1 MNADIPAITIREQVV
16 AFLDRGLG
24 SDHDAYELAGC
35 FGAISNAGSLVHRLD
50 ALNALIDWTR
60 QGATDAAGLP
70 DRSRLIKAVEVLE
83 TLPEV
88 RRGLQDTFADILS
101 ETEGV
106 NLFGETGIPG
116 DRGFIAELTD
126 RVMGRILPEPS
137 DDHDLARLVSRLY
150 ADRENAERFRLLAP
164 ELFHRI
170 VGTLAPADRPEIW
183 APLKTAFADGFRL
196 LAIRVQAQGLSSKL
210 RARSHPASVAQS
222 PFHLLALTSDVLME
236 AWRAGED
243 VSAPALSWRELCLA
257 CRVETAEVS
266 RRLESEGVSVD
277 IVYGLEVLERCLSRM
292 QAMLDIVENPPETAK
307 NEAIHHLLAE
317 LIVAAHDDRSIRHLI
332 GGNLQMLQRKIVD
345 RSGKTGEHYV
355 AHSRREYRFIWLAAA
370 GGGLLT
376 VLTAAIKLKVTH
388 TGLPLFIEG
397 LLAGLNYAASFM
409 LLHHFHLILAT
420 KQPAM
425 TAATL
430 ATLLRSRDR
439 TERLDRMV
447 EFTVRICR
455 SQFAAAMAN
464 VSVVFIGAF
473 VFNFLWRLAL
483 GRNYL
488 GTKDAQYVFETLSP
502 VNSGTVF
509 YAALTG
515 VILWMAAMIG
525 GWMDNWAVYHRLPQ
539 AIADHRLGDRFGRR
553 RMVRAAGIVSRNMS
567 GWATNISL
575 GFLLGLAPVIGQF
588 LGLPIDV
595 RHVTLSSGMLAFACA
610 GLREWFSTGWFAWA
624 LAGVATMF
632 VLNLGVSFFL
642 SLYTASRAYNLARR
656 ELAVLGARLLRRFVQ
671 HPLDFILPRKL
682 EEKERDDRKEDR

>member
-1 MNADIPAITIREQVV
+1 MNAENPSATIREQVV

-35 FGAISNAGSLVHRLD
+35 FEAITNAGSLAHRLD
-50 ALNALIDWTR
+50 SLIALIDWTR
-60 QGATDAAGLP
+60 QGPTDADGLP
-70 DRSRLIKAVEVLE
+70 DRSRLIKVVEVLE
-83 TLPEV
+83 ALPSV
-88 RRGLQDTFADILS
+88 RLGLQDTFADILS

-126 RVMGRILPEPS
+126 RGMGRVLPEPS

-150 ADRENAERFRLLAP
+150 ASRAKAESFQLVAS

-170 VGTLAPADRPEIW
+170 VGALAPADRPEIW

-222 PFHLLALTSDVLME
+222 PFHLLALASHVLMD
-236 AWRAGED
+236 AWRAGDD
-243 VSAPALSWRELCLA
+243 VSAPARSWRELCRA
-257 CRVETAEVS
+257 CRAETAEVT

-292 QAMLDIVENPPETAK
+292 EDMLDIIESRPGIAR
-307 NEAIHHLLAE
+307 NEAVHRLLAG

-332 GGNLQMLQRKIVD
+332 RGNLQMLQRKIVD

-370 GGGLLT
+370 GGGLLM

-388 TGLPLFIEG
+388 SGLPLFIEG
-397 LLAGLNYAASFM
+397 LLSGLNYAVSFM

-439 TERLDRMV
+439 TARLDSMV

-464 VSVVFIGAF
+464 VAVVFVGAF
-473 VFNFLWRLAL
+473 LFNILWRLAL
-483 GRNYL
+483 GHNYL
-488 GTKDAQYVFETLSP
+488 GAKEAQHVFETLSP

-539 AIADHRLGDRFGRR
+539 AIADHRLGERFGRR

-595 RHVTLSSGMLAFACA
+595 RHVTLSSGMLAFAGA
-610 GLREWFSTGWFAWA
+610 GLRGWFSTGWFFWA

-632 VLNLGVSFFL
+632 VLNLSVSFFL
-642 SLYTASRAYNLARR
+642 SLYTASRAYDLARR

-671 HPLDFILPRKL
+671 QPLDFVLPRRL
-682 EEKERDDRKEDR
+682 EEKEKDEGKG

>member
-1 MNADIPAITIREQVV
+1 MNIHLLPPTLGEQVV
-16 AFLDRGLG
+16 AFLDRGIG
-24 SDHDAYELAGC
+24 SDHDAFELAEC
-35 FGAISNAGSLVHRLD
+35 FEAIANAGSLGRRLD
-50 ALNALIDWTR
+50 SLIALIDWTR
-60 QGATDAAGLP
+60 QGAQDADGRP
-70 DRSRLIKAVEVLE
+70 DPSRLIKAIEVLE
-83 TLPEV
+83 ALPAV
-88 RRGLQDTFADILS
+88 RVGLQDTFAEILS

-106 NLFGETGIPG
+106 NLFGESGIPG

-150 ADRENAERFRLLAP
+150 SSRAKAESFDLLAP
-164 ELFHRI
+164 ELFDRI
-170 VGTLAPADRPEIW
+170 VRALAPDDRPQIW

-196 LAIRVQAQGLSSKL
+196 LAIRVQAQGLSTKL

-222 PFHLLALTSDVLME
+222 PFHLLALESDALMD
-236 AWRAGED
+236 AWRAGEE
-243 VSAPALSWRELCLA
+243 VAGPAQTWRELCVA
-257 CRVETAEVS
+257 CRAETAEVS

-292 QAMLDIVENPPETAK
+292 QAMLAVTASPPGTPR
-307 NEAIHHLLAE
+307 NEAIHHLLAG
-317 LIVAAHDDRSIRHLI
+317 LIIAAHDDRSIGHLI
-332 GGNLQMLQRKIVD
+332 RNNLQMLQRKIVD

-388 TGLPLFIEG
+388 TGLPLFVEG
-397 LLAGLNYAASFM
+397 LCAGFNYAVSFM
-409 LLHHFHLILAT
+409 LLHHLHLILAT

-430 ATLLRSRDR
+430 ARLLRSRDR

-455 SQFAAAMAN
+455 SQFAAAIAN
-464 VSVVFIGAF
+464 VSVVFVGAF

-488 GTKDAQYVFETLSP
+488 GATEAQHVFETLSP

-539 AIADHRLGDRFGRR
+539 AIADHRLGERFGRP

-567 GWATNISL
+567 GWTSSISL
-575 GFLLGLAPVIGQF
+575 GMLLGLIPVIGQF

-595 RHVTLSSGMLAFACA
+595 RHVTLSSGMLAFAGA
-610 GLREWFSTGWFAWA
+610 GLRGWFSTGWFFWA

-642 SLYTASRAYNLARR
+642 SLYTASRAYSLARK

-671 HPLDFILPRKL
+671 RPLDFILPRKL
-682 EEKERDDRKEDR
+682 EEEDKKQC

>member
-1 MNADIPAITIREQVV
+1 MNAEVPTTTIREHVV
-16 AFLDRGLG
+16 ALLDRGLG

-35 FGAISNAGSLVHRLD
+35 FEAIAAAGSLAHRLD
-50 ALNALIDWTR
+50 ALIALMEWTR
-60 QGATDAAGLP
+60 QDRTDADGRP
-70 DRSRLIKAVEVLE
+70 DRSRLIKAIDVLE
-83 TLPEV
+83 AVSDV
-88 RRGLQDTFADILS
+88 RRGLQDTFADMLS

-116 DRGFIAELTD
+116 ERGFMAELTD
-126 RVMGRILPEPS
+126 RVMGRVLPEPS
-137 DDHDLARLVSRLY
+137 DEHNLARLVARLY
-150 ADRENAERFRLLAP
+150 ASRENAESFHLLAP

-170 VGTLAPADRPEIW
+170 VGALAPADRPAIW
-183 APLKTAFADGFRL
+183 APLRTALADGFRL

-222 PFHLLALTSDVLME
+222 PFHLLALTSHVLMD

-243 VSAPALSWRELCLA
+243 LSELVRSWRQLCLA
-257 CRVETAEVS
+257 CRVETAEIS
-266 RRLESEGVSVD
+266 RRLESKGVSVD
-277 IVYGLEVLERCLSRM
+277 IVFGLEVLERCLSRM
-292 QAMLDIVENPPETAK
+292 EALLDIIERPPGTAR
-307 NEAIHHLLAE
+307 NEAVQHLLAE

-332 GGNLQMLQRKIVD
+332 RGNLRMLQRKIVD
-345 RSGKTGEHYV
+345 RSGTTGERYV

-376 VLTAAIKLKVTH
+376 VLTAAIKLKVAH
-388 TGLPLFIEG
+388 SGLPLFMEG

-409 LLHHFHLILAT
+409 LLHHFHLILAA

-425 TAATL
+425 TAAAL
-430 ATLLRSRDR
+430 ATLLRSRNR
-439 TERLDRMV
+439 NERLDRMV
-447 EFTVRICR
+447 EFTVGICC

-473 VFNFLWRLAL
+473 LFNFIWRFAL
-483 GRNYL
+483 GHNYL
-488 GTKDAQYVFETLSP
+488 GTKEAQHVFEALSP
-502 VNSGTVF
+502 VNSGTVI

-539 AIADHRLGDRFGRR
+539 AIADHRLGERFGRR
-553 RMVRAAGIVSRNMS
+553 RMVRGAGIVSRNMS
-567 GWATNISL
+567 GWGTNISL

-610 GLREWFSTGWFAWA
+610 GLHGWFSTGWFFWA

-632 VLNLGVSFFL
+632 VLNLSVSFFL
-642 SLYTASRAYNLARR
+642 ALYTASRACNLARR

-682 EEKERDDRKEDR
+682 EEEEERE

>member
-1 MNADIPAITIREQVV
+1 MNAELPPTSIREHVV

-35 FGAISNAGSLVHRLD
+35 FEAIANAGGLVHRLD
-50 ALNALIDWTR
+50 ALIALIDWTR
-60 QGATDAAGLP
+60 EGPADAAGLP
-70 DRSRLIKAVEVLE
+70 DRTRLVKAIEVLE
-83 TLPEV
+83 ALPDV

-116 DRGFIAELTD
+116 DRGFISELTD
-126 RVMGRILPEPS
+126 RVMGRVLPEPS

-150 ADRENAERFRLLAP
+150 ASRKNAESFHLLAP

-170 VGTLAPADRPEIW
+170 VVALAPGDRPEIW

-210 RARSHPASVAQS
+210 RARSHPVSVAQS
-222 PFHLLALTSDVLME
+222 PFHLLALTSHALMD

-243 VSAPALSWRELCLA
+243 LSVLARSWRELCLA
-257 CRVETAEVS
+257 CRAETAEVS
-266 RRLESEGVSVD
+266 RRLESDGVSVD

-292 QAMLDIVENPPETAK
+292 EGMIDIIERPQGTAR
-307 NEAIHHLLAE
+307 NEAMHRLLAE

-332 GGNLQMLQRKIVD
+332 RGNLQMLQRKIVD

-376 VLTAAIKLKVTH
+376 VLTAAVKLKVTH
-388 TGLPLFIEG
+388 SGMPLFVEG
-397 LLAGLNYAASFM
+397 LLSGLNYAVSFM

-430 ATLLRSRDR
+430 ATLLRSRNR

-464 VSVVFIGAF
+464 VSVIFIGAF
-473 VFNFLWRLAL
+473 LFNFIWRGAL
-483 GRNYL
+483 SHNYL
-488 GTKDAQYVFETLSP
+488 GTKEAQYVFETLSP

-539 AIADHRLGDRFGRR
+539 AIADHRLGERFGRR
-553 RMVRAAGIVSRNMS
+553 HMVHAAGIVSRNMS

-610 GLREWFSTGWFAWA
+610 GLRGWFSTGWFFWA

-632 VLNLGVSFFL
+632 VLNLSVSFFL

-656 ELAVLGARLLRRFVQ
+656 ELAVLGARLLHRFVQ
-671 HPLDFILPRKL
+671 HPLDFVLPRNL
-682 EEKERDDRKEDR
+682 ESDADEKNG

>member
-1 MNADIPAITIREQVV
+1 MNVETAAATIREQVV
-16 AFLDRGLG
+16 AFLDNGLG

-35 FGAISNAGSLVHRLD
+35 LEAIAIADSLGHRLD
-50 ALNALIDWTR
+50 SLIALIDWTR
-60 QGATDAAGLP
+60 QGPVGEDDLP
-70 DRSRLIKAVEVLE
+70 DRSRLIKAIEVME
-83 TLPEV
+83 ALPDV
-88 RRGLQDTFADILS
+88 RRSLQDTFADILS

-116 DRGFIAELTD
+116 DRGFISELGD
-126 RVMGRILPEPS
+126 RIMGRILPEPR
-137 DDHDLARLVSRLY
+137 DDHDFARLVSRLY
-150 ADRENAERFRLLAP
+150 SSRADAESFRLVAP

-170 VGTLAPADRPEIW
+170 VRAVAPVERPEIW

-196 LAIRVQAQGLSSKL
+196 LAIRVQAQGLSTKL
-210 RARSHPASVAQS
+210 RARSRPGSVAQS
-222 PFHLLALTSDVLME
+222 PFHLLEAASNGLMD

-243 VSAPALSWRELCLA
+243 MSARAVEWRELCVA
-257 CRVETAEVS
+257 CRAEIAEIT

-277 IVYGLEVLERCLSRM
+277 IVYGLEVLERALSRM
-292 QAMLDIVENPPETAK
+292 ETMLGAIELAPGVEH
-307 NEAIHHLLAE
+307 NEAMHRLLAE
-317 LIVAAHDDRSIRHLI
+317 LIVAAHNDRSIRYLI
-332 GGNLQMLQRKIVD
+332 RGNMQMLQRKIVD

-388 TGLPLFIEG
+388 LGLPLFMEG
-397 LLAGLNYAASFM
+397 LLAGLNYAVSFM
-409 LLHHFHLILAT
+409 LLHHLHLILAT

-430 ATLLRSRDR
+430 ARLLRGRDR
-439 TERLDRMV
+439 TARMDGMV
-447 EFTVRICR
+447 EFTMQICR
-455 SQFAAAMAN
+455 SQLAAAIAN
-464 VSVVFIGAF
+464 VTVVFLGAF
-473 VFNFLWRLAL
+473 LFNFLWHLAL

-488 GTKDAQYVFETLSP
+488 AAREAQHVFQTLSP

-575 GFLLGLAPVIGQF
+575 GFLLGLAPVMGLF

-595 RHVTLSSGMLAFACA
+595 RHVTLSSGMLAFAGA
-610 GLREWFSTGWFAWA
+610 GLNDWFTTRWFLWA

-632 VLNLGVSFFL
+632 VLNLSVSFFL
-642 SLYTASRAYNLARR
+642 SLYTASRAYSLARK

-671 HPLDFILPRKL
+671 HPLDFVLPRKM
-682 EEKERDDRKEDR
+682 EEGEKG

>member
-1 MNADIPAITIREQVV
+1 MNADLLPSTIHEQVV
-16 AFLDRGLG
+16 AFLDYGRG

-35 FGAISNAGSLVHRLD
+35 LQAIAMADSLGHRLD
-50 ALNALIDWTR
+50 ALIALIDWTR
-60 QGATDAAGLP
+60 PGPLDDESLP
-70 DRSRLIKAVEVLE
+70 ERSRLIKAIEVLE
-83 TLPEV
+83 ALPEV
-88 RRGLQDTFADILS
+88 QRSLQDTFADILS

-116 DRGFIAELTD
+116 DRGFIAELGD
-126 RVMGRILPEPS
+126 RVMGRILPEPN

-150 ADRENAERFRLLAP
+150 SSRANAESFRVMEPA
-164 ELFHRI
+164 LFHRI
-170 VGTLAPADRPEIW
+170 VRAVAPVDRPEIW

-196 LAIRVQAQGLSSKL
+196 LAIRVQAQGLSTKL

-222 PFHLLALTSDVLME
+222 PFHLLALVSNGLMD
-236 AWRAGED
+236 AWRAGKD
-243 VSAPALSWRELCLA
+243 VSVKVLAWRELCGA
-257 CRVETAEVS
+257 CRAETTEVT

-292 QAMLDIVENPPETAK
+292 ESMLNVIEIAPGTQR
-307 NEAIHHLLAE
+307 NEPMHQLLAE

-332 GGNLQMLQRKIVD
+332 RGNMQMLQRKIVD

-388 TGLPLFIEG
+388 SGLPLFVEG
-397 LLAGLNYAASFM
+397 LLAGLNYAVSFM
-409 LLHHFHLILAT
+409 LLHHLHLILAT

-430 ATLLRSRDR
+430 ARLLRSRDR
-439 TERLDRMV
+439 TARMDRMV
-447 EFTVRICR
+447 EFTVQICR
-455 SQFAAAMAN
+455 SQFAAAIAN
-464 VSVVFIGAF
+464 VTVVFLGAF
-473 VFNFLWRLAL
+473 LFNFIWHLAL

-488 GTKDAQYVFETLSP
+488 GEKEAHYVFQALSP

-539 AIADHRLGDRFGRR
+539 AIADHRLGERFGRK

-575 GFLLGLAPVIGQF
+575 GFLLGLAPVMGQF

-595 RHVTLSSGMLAFACA
+595 RHVTLSSGMLAFAGA
-610 GLREWFSTGWFAWA
+610 GLRDWFTTGWFFWA

-632 VLNLGVSFFL
+632 VLNLSVSFFL
-642 SLYTASRAYNLARR
+642 SLYTASRAYSLPRK
-656 ELAVLGARLLRRFVQ
+656 ELAVLGARLLRRLVQ
-671 HPLDFILPRKL
+671 RPLDFILPRNL
-682 EEKERDDRKEDR
+682 ENVAMVKDG

>member
-1 MNADIPAITIREQVV
+1 MNAELPSPRIREQVV
-16 AFLDRGLG
+16 AFLDHGLG
-24 SDHDAYELAGC
+24 SDHDAYELASC
-35 FGAISNAGSLVHRLD
+35 LEAIANADSLGHRLD
-50 ALNALIDWTR
+50 SLIALIEWTR
-60 QGATDAAGLP
+60 QGPADDDGLP
-70 DRSRLIKAVEVLE
+70 DRSRLIKAIEVLE
-83 TLPEV
+83 ALPEV
-88 RRGLQDTFADILS
+88 QRSLQDTFADILS

-116 DRGFIAELTD
+116 DRGFISELAD
-126 RVMGRILPEPS
+126 RVMGRILPEPN

-150 ADRENAERFRLLAP
+150 SSRANAESFRLMAP

-170 VGTLAPADRPEIW
+170 VGAIAPADRPEIW

-196 LAIRVQAQGLSSKL
+196 LAIRVQAQGLSTKL

-222 PFHLLALTSDVLME
+222 PFHLLAQTSDDLMD
-236 AWRAGED
+236 AWRTGED
-243 VSAPALSWRELCLA
+243 VTALAQAWRELCAA
-257 CRVETAEVS
+257 CRAETAEVT

-292 QAMLDIVENPPETAK
+292 ETMLDVIEIPPGTAH
-307 NEAIHHLLAE
+307 NEAIHRLLAE
-317 LIVAAHDDRSIRHLI
+317 LIVAAHDDRSIRYLI
-332 GGNLQMLQRKIVD
+332 RGNMQMLQRKIVD

-355 AHSRREYRFIWLAAA
+355 AHSPREYRFIWLAAA

-388 TGLPLFIEG
+388 SGLPLFVEG
-397 LLAGLNYAASFM
+397 LLAGLNYAVSFM

-430 ATLLRSRDR
+430 ARLLRSRDR
-439 TERLDRMV
+439 TARMDSMV
-447 EFTVRICR
+447 EFTVQICR
-455 SQFAAAMAN
+455 SQFAAAIAN
-464 VSVVFIGAF
+464 VAVVFIGAF
-473 VFNFLWRLAL
+473 LFNFLWHLAL

-488 GTKDAQYVFETLSP
+488 AEKEAQHVFETLSP

-539 AIADHRLGDRFGRR
+539 AIADHRLGERFGRK

-575 GFLLGLAPVIGQF
+575 GFLLGLAPVMGQF

-595 RHVTLSSGMLAFACA
+595 RHVTLSSGMLAFAGA
-610 GLREWFSTGWFAWA
+610 GLRGWFSTGWFFWA
-624 LAGVATMF
+624 VAGVATMF

-642 SLYTASRAYNLARR
+642 SLYTASRAYKLARK

-671 HPLDFILPRKL
+671 HPLDFVLARKL
-682 EEKERDDRKEDR
+682 EEEERGERKEER

>member
-1 MNADIPAITIREQVV
+1 MNAELPSARIHEQVV
-16 AFLDRGLG
+16 AFLDHGLG

-35 FGAISNAGSLVHRLD
+35 LEAIAIADSLGHRLD
-50 ALNALIDWTR
+50 SLIALIEWTR
-60 QGATDAAGLP
+60 QGPTDDEGLP
-70 DRSRLIKAVEVLE
+70 DRSRLIKAIEVLE
-83 TLPEV
+83 ALPDV
-88 RRGLQDTFADILS
+88 QRSLQDTFADILS

-126 RVMGRILPEPS
+126 RVMGRVLPEPN

-150 ADRENAERFRLLAP
+150 ASRAKAESFRLVKP

-170 VGTLAPADRPEIW
+170 VGAVAPVVRPEIW
-183 APLKTAFADGFRL
+183 APLNTAFADGFRL
-196 LAIRVQAQGLSSKL
+196 LAIRVQAQGLSTKL

-222 PFHLLALTSDVLME
+222 PFHLLAVSSDGLMD

-243 VSAPALSWRELCLA
+243 VSAPAQAWREQSAA
-257 CRVETAEVS
+257 CRAETAEVS
-266 RRLESEGVSVD
+266 RRLETEGVSVD
-277 IVYGLEVLERCLSRM
+277 IVYGLQVVERCLSRM
-292 QAMLDIVENPPETAK
+292 EAMLDIVEKPPGAAK
-307 NEAIHHLLAE
+307 TEAIHRLLAA
-317 LIVAAHDDRSIRHLI
+317 LIIAAHDDRSIRYLI
-332 GGNLQMLQRKIVD
+332 RGNLQLLQRKIVD

-388 TGLPLFIEG
+388 SGLPLFIEG
-397 LLAGLNYAASFM
+397 LLAGLNYAVSFM
-409 LLHHFHLILAT
+409 LLHHLHLILAT

-439 TERLDRMV
+439 TARLDSMV

-455 SQFAAAMAN
+455 SQLAAAMAN

-488 GTKDAQYVFETLSP
+488 GEKEAQYVFEILSP

-539 AIADHRLGDRFGRR
+539 AIADHRLGDRFGRKH
-553 RMVRAAGIVSRNMS
+553 MVRAAGVVSRNMS

-575 GFLLGLAPVIGQF
+575 GFLLGLTPVIGQF

-595 RHVTLSSGMLAFACA
+595 RHVTLSSGMLAFAGA
-610 GLREWFSTGWFAWA
+610 GLRGWFTTGWFFWA

-632 VLNLGVSFFL
+632 ILNLSVSFFL
-642 SLYTASRAYNLARR
+642 SLYTASRAYDLARKD
-656 ELAVLGARLLRRFVQ
+656 LAVLGARLLRRFLQ
-671 HPLDFILPRKL
+671 RPLDFVLPRRF
-682 EEKERDDRKEDR
+682 EGDADEKNG